1 MVGMNGKDVGP
12 VREAGES
19 SEGEE
24 SVRRVQ
30 RSSGRCWGR
39 QESARQVQGPSGGC
53 WGRQESA
60 RQVQGPSGGCWGRQE
75 SARESTGW
83 CGVPPGTG
91 EGVPRGQRRQLGV
104 ASDEGVFL
112 AGGSEEVDGWWS
124 STVV

>member
-30 RSSGRCWGR
+30 RSSGR
-39 QESARQVQGPSGGC
+39 C

-112 AGGSEEVDGWWS
+112 AGGSEEMDGWWS